1 MIRLVTT
8 CMLIASLTPGA
19 ALAAELPAH
28 RTGAP
33 RVPVDWT
40 VGRWMIPAS
49 ANTRD
54 WDASFARPTW
64 TAEAIAWNGDW
75 GLGAGGTLFG
85 ATTLPGARLDLP
97 ANTLMGDLTA
107 RYRLLDGSVQ
117 LLAGFRPFS
126 HRHLS
131 YGTVGFTLDRA
142 LPLAGLA
149 VEARGLAGANVAR
162 GYVLD
167 GTVGLAYRLGPAR
180 LSIGFRQLDLL
191 CGANSAEPLVTL
203 GGPIVSLSARL

>member
-1 MIRLVTT
+1 MIRLAATL
-8 CMLIASLTPGA
+8 MLVAVLTPGA
-19 ALAAELPAH
+19 ALAAAPQPDRASAAH
-28 RTGAP
+28 G
-33 RVPVDWT
+33 PVDWT
-40 VGRWMIPAS
+40 VGRWMIPAV

-54 WDASFARPTW
+54 WDASFARATW
-64 TAEAIAWNGDW
+64 TGEAIAWSGDW

-85 ATTLPGARLDLP
+85 ATTLPGAARDLP

-107 RYRLLDGSVQ
+107 RYRLLDGSIQ

-149 VEARGLAGANVAR
+149 VEAKGLAGANLGR

-167 GTVGLAYRLGPAR
+167 GTVGLAYQLGPAR
-180 LSIGFRQLDLL
+180 LSLGFRQLDMV
-191 CGANSAEPLVTL
+191 CGADSAEPLVTL
-203 GGPIVSLSARL
+203 GGPIVGLSARL